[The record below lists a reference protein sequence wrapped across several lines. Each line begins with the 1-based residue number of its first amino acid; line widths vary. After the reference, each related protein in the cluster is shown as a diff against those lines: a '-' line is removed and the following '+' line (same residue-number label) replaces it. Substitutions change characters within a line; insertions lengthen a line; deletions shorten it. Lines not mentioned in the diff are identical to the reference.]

1 VDAQL
6 ERMADEAESE
16 AAASAGA
23 PGGTSELTLYQRIG
37 DVKRR
42 ARSQSVQDLMYF
54 SVLRKF
60 ISLGVDLL
68 PPLDGKVPVGNAD
81 LGSLTKGVHSLEA
94 LELVREHLEGVL
106 GGGQRGG
113 EPFSNAMIRMSKLQA
128 AQVYAASLMF
138 GYFLRRVDSR
148 FQLERQMGSLP
159 RSAEESVKA
168 LEDLFNSATAAD
180 PADPPPSP
188 GLYRK
193 AGDGAAAQPAQPAQP
208 KEAPAELASRKAS
221 LRRYVETFD
230 AETLSAT
237 ARIVSMEGVALV
249 ERQTTALFGS
259 VEALSTQMTEAIGSD
274 VQSREDFM
282 ARMQEAI
289 ATGKVE
295 NITLP
300 YITQRRLVLESV
312 AFGSF
317 LRDVEARVGAENA
330 VLLTPTPGTPGM

>member
-1 VDAQL
+1 MDAQL

-16 AAASAGA
+16 AAAAAGA
-23 PGGTSELTLYQRIG
+23 PGGASELTLYQRIG

-54 SVLRKF
+54 AVLRKF

-68 PPLDGKVPVGNAD
+68 PPLDGKVPIGNAD
-81 LGSLTKGVHSLEA
+81 LSSLTKGVHSLEA
-94 LELVREHLEGVL
+94 LELVREHLEDVL

-113 EPFSNAMIRMSKLQA
+113 EPYSNAMIRMSKLQA

-193 AGDGAAAQPAQPAQP
+193 AGDGAAQSTQPSQP
-208 KEAPAELASRKAS
+208 KEASTDLASRKAS
-221 LRRYVETFD
+221 LRRYVESFD

-237 ARIVSMEGVALV
+237 ARIVSVEGVALA

-259 VEALSTQMTEAIGSD
+259 VEALSMQMTEAIGTN

-282 ARMQEAI
+282 ERMHEAI